1 MSIAF
6 VSDLH
11 LEPIENKKVKV
22 FFQFLNNAVYKY
34 EELYILGDFF
44 EYWIGDDDIQPA
56 NKLIMQTLK
65 TASDNG
71 LKIYFIHGNR
81 DFLVGSG
88 FESETGVRILEDQYT
103 FSLEGK
109 KIMIAHGD
117 TFCIDDVEYQ
127 EMKRKIRSDSW
138 KKDFLAKSISERVDF
153 ANDLR
158 TKSAKRNSNK
168 PENIMDVNDNYVLE
182 VIQREKIDILIHGH
196 THRPAVH
203 KLSNGST
210 RAVLGSWEDSG
221 SVIEYSQGNIE
232 LNSFSFD

>member
-11 LEPIENKKVKV
+11 LEPIENKRVKV
-22 FFQFLNNAVYKY
+22 FFKFLNDAVNKY

-44 EYWIGDDDIQPA
+44 EYWIGDDDTQSV
-56 NKLIMQTLK
+56 NKLIMQRLK
-65 TASDNG
+65 AAIDNG

-81 DFLVGSG
+81 DFLIGSE
-88 FESETGVRILEDQYT
+88 FESKTGVKILADQHT
-103 FSLEGK
+103 FNIGEK
-109 KIMIAHGD
+109 KIMISHGD
-117 TFCIDDVEYQ
+117 AFCVDDVEYQ
-127 EMKRKIRSDSW
+127 EMKREIRSDSW

-158 TKSAKRNSNK
+158 TKSSERNSNK

-182 VIQREKIDILIHGH
+182 VVQREKIDILIHGH

-203 KLSNGST
+203 KLENGSI
-210 RAVLGSWEDSG
+210 RAVLGSWEEEGWVADF
-221 SVIEYSQGNIE
+221 IEENIK
-232 LNSFSFD
+232 LTSFPI

>member
-158 TKSAKRNSNK
+158 KRSAERNSNK
-168 PENIMDVNDNYVLE
+168 PENIMDVNDDYVLE
-182 VIQREKIDILIHGH
+182 IIQREKIDILIHGH

>member
-6 VSDLH
+6 ISDLH
-11 LEPIENKKVKV
+11 LEPIENKRAKA
-22 FFQFLNNAVYKY
+22 FFQFIDNAVNKH

-44 EYWIGDDDIQPA
+44 KYWIGDDDTQPI
-56 NKLIMQTLK
+56 NKSIMQKLK
-65 TASDNG
+65 YASDNG

-81 DFLVGSG
+81 DFLIGSD
-88 FESETGVRILEDQYT
+88 FESETGIRILEDQYT
-103 FSLEGK
+103 FSLEDK

-127 EMKRKIRSDSW
+127 EMKKEIRSDSW

-158 TKSAKRNSNK
+158 KRSAERNSNK
-168 PENIMDVNDNYVLE
+168 PENIMDVNDDYVLE
-182 VIQREKIDILIHGH
+182 IIEREKIDILIHGH

>member
-1 MSIAF
+1 
-6 VSDLH
+6 
-11 LEPIENKKVKV
+11 
-22 FFQFLNNAVYKY
+22 
-34 EELYILGDFF
+34 
-44 EYWIGDDDIQPA
+44 
-56 NKLIMQTLK
+56 MQTLK

>member
-127 EMKRKIRSDSW
+127 EMKREIRSDSW

-158 TKSAKRNSNK
+158 KRSAERNSNK
-168 PENIMDVNDNYVLE
+168 PENIMDVNDDYVLE
-182 VIQREKIDILIHGH
+182 IIEREKIDILIHGH

>member
-103 FSLEGK
+103 FSLEDK
-109 KIMIAHGD
+109 IIMIAHGD

>member
-1 MSIAF
+1 MSIAI

-44 EYWIGDDDIQPA
+44 EYWIGDDDIQPV

-65 TASDNG
+65 SASYNG

-88 FESETGVRILEDQYT
+88 FESETGVKILADQHT
-103 FSLEGK
+103 FNIGEK
-109 KIMIAHGD
+109 KIMISHGD
-117 TFCIDDVEYQ
+117 AFCVDDVEYQ

-138 KKDFLAKSISERVDF
+138 KKDFLIKSISERVDF

-203 KLSNGST
+203 KLANGSI
-210 RAVLGSWEDSG
+210 RAVLGSWEEEGWVADF
-221 SVIEYSQGNIE
+221 IEENIK
-232 LNSFSFD
+232 LTSFPI

>member
-11 LEPIENKKVKV
+11 LEPIENKRVKV
-22 FFQFLNNAVYKY
+22 FFKFLNDAVNKY

-44 EYWIGDDDIQPA
+44 EYWIGDDDTQSV
-56 NKLIMQTLK
+56 NKLIMQRLK
-65 TASDNG
+65 AATDNG

-81 DFLVGSG
+81 DFLIGSA
-88 FESETGVRILEDQYT
+88 FESKTGVKILADQHT
-103 FSLEGK
+103 FNIGEK
-109 KIMIAHGD
+109 KIMISHGD
-117 TFCIDDVEYQ
+117 AFCVDDVEYQ
-127 EMKRKIRSDSW
+127 EMKREIRSDSW

-158 TKSAKRNSNK
+158 TKSSERNSNK

-182 VIQREKIDILIHGH
+182 VVQKEKIDILIHGH

-203 KLSNGST
+203 KLENGSI
-210 RAVLGSWEDSG
+210 RAVLGSWEEEGWVADY
-221 SVIEYSQGNIE
+221 IEENIK
-232 LNSFSFD
+232 LTSFPI

>member
-11 LEPIENKKVKV
+11 LEPIENKRVKV
-22 FFQFLNNAVYKY
+22 FFKFLNDAVSKY

-44 EYWIGDDDIQPA
+44 EYWIGDDDTQSV
-56 NKLIMQTLK
+56 NKLIMQRLK
-65 TASDNG
+65 AATDNG

-81 DFLVGSG
+81 DFLIGSA
-88 FESETGVRILEDQYT
+88 FESKTGVKILADQHT
-103 FSLEGK
+103 FNIGEK
-109 KIMIAHGD
+109 KIMISHGD
-117 TFCIDDVEYQ
+117 AFCVDDVEYQ
-127 EMKRKIRSDSW
+127 EMKREIRSDSW

-158 TKSAKRNSNK
+158 TKSSERNSNK

-182 VIQREKIDILIHGH
+182 VVQKEKIDILIHGH

-203 KLSNGST
+203 KLENGSI
-210 RAVLGSWEDSG
+210 RAVLGSWEEEGWVADY
-221 SVIEYSQGNIE
+221 IEENIK
-232 LNSFSFD
+232 LTSFPI